1 MHDNILL
8 KSWKTTPKQKKII
21 HQKNINNFIK
31 QIVIKEKLQE
41 DNKTRKS
48 YLNLEIFN
56 INNYMKT
63 KFDLLYEN
71 ILQGM
76 SSEEKEELGVTP
88 ELENDK
94 VENSEVSKDE
104 SEMVTISLSKKAFDE
119 LKAALDN
126 VDIEDE
132 SEDESEDEDF
142 SEEDFSEEDSVEDED
157 NEVAE
162 DSTFGESIETEEV
175 SEEKGKKLMNKAS
188 NKVGGKLVAKGG
200 TAQKGKIPE
209 PKADPE
215 EVSDEKGKKLM
226 NKASNKVGGSVT
238 GTPGKSLF

>member
-31 QIVIKEKLQE
+31 QIVINEKLQE

-132 SEDESEDEDF
+132 SEDEDF

-188 NKVGGKLVAKGG
+188 NKVGG
-200 TAQKGKIPE
+200 
-209 PKADPE
+209 
-215 EVSDEKGKKLM
+215 
-226 NKASNKVGGSVT
+226 SVT

>member
-132 SEDESEDEDF
+132 SEDEDF

-215 EVSDEKGKKLM
+215 EVSEEKGKKLM

>member
-21 HQKNINNFIK
+21 HQKNINNFIEHH
-31 QIVIKEKLQE
+31 VIEEKLQE
-41 DNKTRKS
+41 DNKVKKS
-48 YLNLEIFN
+48 YLNLEKFN

-76 SSEEKEELGVTP
+76 SSDEKEELGVTP
-88 ELENDK
+88 ELENDE
-94 VENSEVSKDE
+94 VENSETSEDE
-104 SEMVTISLSKKAFDE
+104 SETITISLSKKAFDE

-132 SEDESEDEDF
+132 SEDEDF
-142 SEEDFSEEDSVEDED
+142 FEEDFSEEDSVEDED

-215 EVSDEKGKKLM
+215 EVSEEKGKKLM
-226 NKASNKVGGSVT
+226 NKASNKVGGSAT

>member
-1 MHDNILL
+1 MLDNILL
-8 KSWKTTPKQKKII
+8 KNWKTKPKQNLIKHNYNHKTDINIDFKNKNNTNI
-21 HQKNINNFIK
+21 HINLDAFNINNF
-31 QIVIKEKLQE
+31 
-41 DNKTRKS
+41 
-48 YLNLEIFN
+48 
-56 INNYMKT
+56 MKT

-76 SSEEKEELGVTP
+76 SPDEKEELGVSS
-88 ELENDK
+88 ELENSD
-94 VENSEVSKDE
+94 VETADSDFEDE
-104 SEMVTISLSKKAFDE
+104 GSDTITLKLSKSAFDE

-126 VDIEDE
+126 VEVEDE
-132 SEDESEDEDF
+132 DEDDDDDDESEDF
-142 SEEDFSEEDSVEDED
+142 SEEDFTEEDSSEDED

-162 DSTFGESIETEEV
+162 DSTFGEGIETEEV

-188 NKVGGKLVAKGG
+188 NKVGGKIVAKGG

-215 EVSDEKGKKLM
+215 ELSSEKGKKLM

-238 GTPGKSLF
+238 GSAGKALF